1 MKVCIIQPAYST
13 DYSESDIYFEEQL
26 KLIDHCDESMDLIV
40 LPEACDI
47 PCLAKTKEM
56 GEASSEK
63 FTKRLLDKVK
73 ETAKRC
79 GAILF
84 VNARSYDESPSGR
97 NTTYA
102 FNRDGELVGK
112 YFKQHLTPGEVT
124 KSRLDSD
131 YTFEHSEPTVIE
143 IEGLRFA
150 FLTCYDFYFYE
161 AFANI
166 ARQNVDIV
174 IGCSHQRSDTHLALE
189 IMSQN
194 LAYNTNSYVIRS
206 SVSMDESSD
215 IGGASMVVA
224 PNGQVLVNMKSRVGL
239 ETVEIDPR
247 AKYFKPAGFGNPP
260 SAHYEYIEKGRRPWK
275 YRPGGSAIVRSDEF
289 MPYPRTCA
297 HRGFNSVAPE
307 NSLAAFGAAVAM
319 GAEEIEFDLWFTKD
333 GEIVSI
339 HDPTL
344 ERVSNGT
351 GKIWEHTLSELKA
364 LDFGV
369 KFGDK
374 YKGLRIATFEELLKQ
389 FAGRAIMNI
398 HVKIWDV
405 KQADPKYNEIASLIR
420 KYDCEKHVY
429 FMSSNTESLL
439 KMRELL
445 PAASYCQGAGEG
457 NDKMIAKAIE
467 HGFDKVQ
474 IVSWYPY
481 DKSMIDECHAH
492 GIKVNFCQADK
503 PNDAN
508 WLLDMGVDCILTNDF
523 HIVYET
529 VRDRLETTRYF

>member
-1 MKVCIIQPAYST
+1 MKVCIIQPEYST
-13 DYSESDIYFEEQL
+13 DYTRSDELFAWEIKMLDE
-26 KLIDHCDESMDLIV
+26 CDESMDIIV
-40 LPEACDI
+40 MPESCDV
-47 PCLAKTKEM
+47 PALAPTREDFIVSTTKYNQV
-56 GEASSEK
+56 
-63 FTKRLLDKVK
+63 LLDKAS

-79 GAILF
+79 
-84 VNARSYDESPSGR
+84 NAVIFLNGSDEGYK

-102 FNRDGELVGK
+102 INRNGEIVGK
-112 YFKQHLTPGEVT
+112 YDKVHPVRSEIAERGREAE
-124 KSRLDSD
+124 
-131 YTFEHSEPTVIE
+131 YTFEFAEPYIIE
-143 IEGLRFA
+143 IDGLRYA

-161 AFANI
+161 IYSNI
-166 ARQNVDIV
+166 ARYKVDFV
-174 IGCSHQRSDTHLALE
+174 IGCSHQRSDTHEALE
-189 IMSQN
+189 TMTKFC
-194 LAYNTNSYVIRS
+194 AYNTNAYVLRA
-206 SVSMDESSD
+206 SVSMGKDSTL
-215 IGGASMVVA
+215 GGSSMVVA
-224 PNGQVLVNMKSRVGL
+224 PTGKVLANMKSQVGRVC
-239 ETVEIDPR
+239 VEIDP
-247 AKYFKPAGFGNPP
+247 ADKYYKPAGYGNPP
-260 SAHYEYIEKGRRPWK
+260 SAHWEYAELGRRPWK
-275 YRPGGSAIVRSDEF
+275 YRMGGSGIVPFDKWMS
-289 MPYPRTCA
+289 YPRVCA
-297 HRGFNSVAPE
+297 HRGFNTVAPE
-307 NSLAAFGAAVAM
+307 NTMPAFGAAVAM
-319 GAEEIEFDLWFTKD
+319 GAQEIEFDVWATAD
-333 GEIVSI
+333 GELVSA